1 MGLNLSKIKIPT
13 KNRSKWKIWR
23 TPYYCSISVSL
34 VFIYKVATRCHDNF
48 PNFSATSFWSC
59 ATLVLITVF
68 IHYFH
73 LTFLFLNCMQMFQWS
88 SGYPSIIGRHKTHIP
103 QNFKEKICVSFF
115 VARLRIKF
123 AQNKNP
129 LPSKKGPERNIIYFL
144 PFSPRTK
151 ISGLKSHLISYQQK
165 QIPFTTI
172 LCPRRFFLI
181 QLRYLPQIYC
191 SVSLRLIIFNV
202 LHDLKTNTLK
212 WKFLIYFEMPQKWKI
227 IISYNFMPKTKQI
240 DQKLAVIDT

>member
-1 MGLNLSKIKIPT
+1 MAH
-13 KNRSKWKIWR
+13 
-23 TPYYCSISVSL
+23 YYCSNFVDSL
-34 VFIYKVATRCHDNF
+34 FVYKVATGCCDNF
-48 PNFSATSFWSC
+48 TFFAVTSFWSC
-59 ATLVLITVF
+59 VTLVLIMVF

-73 LTFLFLNCMQMFQWS
+73 LTFLFINCIQIFQWS
-88 SGYPSIIGRHKTHIP
+88 SGHPSIIGRHKTHNP
-103 QNFKEKICVSFF
+103 QYFKEKVCVSFF

-172 LCPRRFFLI
+172 LCPRMFFLI

-191 SVSLRLIIFNV
+191 SVSLHLIIFNV

-212 WKFLIYFEMPQKWKI
+212 
-227 IISYNFMPKTKQI
+227 
-240 DQKLAVIDT
+240 